1 MPARPAATTRTS
13 TMPTLA
19 EIQAQAAAAKRRIE
33 ATERSRLA
41 VGIDTSSI
49 AVGAIETLAALRA
62 EVESRSFDVAVD
74 QVGGNGMSFANPVV
88 ELTRPDGVRV
98 FFQKV
103 TAQDV
108 PAFVEAL
115 SEGKLNNKWLLG
127 ALGVAAGD
135 QLKRMEDYDWWA
147 LQTRRLMRDMG
158 IVDPD
163 SIDDAIA
170 RGAYTGLQHAIG
182 MTQEDLIA
190 EVTGSKLG
198 GRGGSYFPTG
208 RKWDLLRT
216 SPTQPKAMVC
226 NADEGDGGA
235 WVNRMTLES
244 DPHSLIE
251 GMMIGGW
258 ATGAARG
265 YIYIREEYPLAF
277 ERMRNAVAQAT
288 EKGILGPNVLGTDF
302 SFEIKVVRGAGSYVC
317 GEESGLI
324 ASIEDGRGMPKIR
337 PPFPAGSGVF
347 GQGSNVNNVQS
358 YHTAAF
364 LLRNGMDE
372 WAKVGTERNLG
383 SMMFTLSGA
392 VQRVGCYELPFGT
405 TVRQMY
411 EICGGGAPEGHQY
424 KATQVGGPLTG
435 VMPAFSLD
443 LGMEPEIF
451 RENKMGTLGG
461 GGFVFL
467 DETDCIV
474 DLCAHFEW
482 FLEDESCGRCTTC
495 HGGSQRIV
503 EILRRIQRGG
513 GRESDIG
520 KFRLLAD
527 TLRYSNCVHGQA
539 TPAIIVNMLDWFAD
553 ELNEHIN
560 HKRCPANVCR
570 GLVRYEVDHAAEA
583 DNADALAMAY
593 DYCPTGAVKQIEG
606 QYVIEEALCIRCD
619 ACRQIAPAA
628 IRKVPVFDA
637 TSGPAPELISVQPAE
652 VG

>member
-1 MPARPAATTRTS
+1 
-13 TMPTLA
+13 MPTLS
-19 EIQAQAAAAKRRIE
+19 EVQAQAEEAKRRLE
-33 ATERSRLA
+33 ARDRSRLA

-49 AVGAIETLAALRA
+49 AVGAIDTLEALRT
-62 EVESRSFDVAVD
+62 EVQSRSVDVAVD
-74 QVGGNGMSFANPVV
+74 QVGGNGLSFANPVV

-98 FFQKV
+98 FFQHV
-103 TAQDV
+103 TAADV
-108 PAFVEAL
+108 PAFVDAL
-115 SEGKLNNKWLLG
+115 AQGNLNNQWLLG
-127 ALGVAAGD
+127 ASGAADGEG
-135 QLKRMEDYDWWA
+135 LKRMEDYDWWKI
-147 LQTRRLMRDMG
+147 QTRRLMKDMG
-158 IVDPD
+158 IIDPD

-170 RGAYTGLQHAIG
+170 RGAYSGLEKALA
-182 MTQEDLIA
+182 MTQEELIA

-277 ERMRNAVAQAT
+277 ERVRDAVAQAT
-288 EKGILGPNVLGTDF
+288 ERGILGTNIFGTTF
-302 SFEIKVVRGAGSYVC
+302 NFEIKVVRGAGSYVC

-364 LLRNGMDE
+364 LLRNGMAE
-372 WAKVGTERNLG
+372 WASVGTERNLG
-383 SMMFTLSGA
+383 SMMFTLSGG
-392 VQRVGCYELPFGT
+392 VQRVGAYELPFGT

-411 EICGGGAPEGHQY
+411 EICGGGAEEGHSY

-443 LGMEPEIF
+443 LPMEPEIF

-513 GRESDIG
+513 GRDSDIG
-520 KFRLLAD
+520 KFRLLAE
-527 TLRYSNCVHGQA
+527 TMRYSNCVHGQA

-553 ELNEHIN
+553 ELNEHIHN
-560 HKRCPANVCR
+560 KRCPAGSCK
-570 GLVRYEVDHAAEA
+570 GLMRYEVDYTTAPDHEE
-583 DNADALAMAY
+583 ALAKAY
-593 DYCPTGAVKQIEG
+593 DYCPTGAVKQIDG
-606 QYVIEEALCIRCD
+606 QYVIEDSICIRCD
-619 ACRQIAPAA
+619 VCRQLAPAA
-628 IRKVPVFDA
+628 IRKVAAFDPA
-637 TSGPAPELISVQPAE
+637 IGPAPELISVQPASYD
-652 VG
+652 

>member
-1 MPARPAATTRTS
+1 
-13 TMPTLA
+13 MPTLN
-19 EIQAQAAAAKRRIE
+19 EIQTQAAQAKRRIE
-33 ATERSRLA
+33 AKDRSRLA
-41 VGIDTSSI
+41 VGIDTSSL
-49 AVGAIETLAALRA
+49 AVGAAETLQALRY
-62 EVESRSFDVAVD
+62 EVQRRGFDVEVD
-74 QVGGNGMSFANPVV
+74 RVGGNGMSFANPVV
-88 ELTRPDGVRV
+88 ELTRPDGARI
-98 FFQKV
+98 FYQHV
-103 TAQDV
+103 TAEDV
-108 PAFVEAL
+108 PAFVE
-115 SEGKLNNKWLLG
+115 KLAAGEVNNDWLLG
-127 ALGVAAGD
+127 ALNVPEGER
-135 QLKRMEDYDWWA
+135 LKPMSEHGWWRIQA
-147 LQTRRLMRDMG
+147 RRLMQDMG
-158 IVDPD
+158 VVDPEN
-163 SIDDAIA
+163 IDDAIA
-170 RGAYTGLQHAIG
+170 RGAYSGVAKALQ

-216 SPTQPKAMVC
+216 SPTNPKAMVC

-244 DPHSLIE
+244 DPHALIE

-258 ATGAARG
+258 ATGAYHG

-277 ERMRNAVAQAT
+277 ERVVRAVQQAT
-288 EKGILGPNVLGTDF
+288 DRGILGRNIMGKDF
-302 SFEIKVVRGAGSYVC
+302 DFEIKVVRGAGSYVC

-358 YHTAAF
+358 YHTAAY
-364 LLRNGMDE
+364 LLRNGMDK
-372 WAKVGTERNLG
+372 WAAVGTERNLG

-392 VQRVGCYELPFGT
+392 VKRVGCYELPFGT
-405 TVRQMY
+405 KVGDMY
-411 EICGGGAPEGHQY
+411 EICGGGAPEGHTF

-435 VMPAFSLD
+435 VMPKFSLD

-467 DETDCIV
+467 DDTDCIV

-495 HGGSQRIV
+495 HGGSQRMV
-503 EILRRIQRGG
+503 EILRRIQKGG

-560 HKRCPANVCR
+560 HKRCPAGTCK
-570 GLVRYEVDHAAEA
+570 GLIAYEVDQDAAPAHMEE
-583 DNADALAMAY
+583 LAKAY
-593 DYCPTGAVKQIEG
+593 DYCPTGAVKDIG
-606 QYVIEEALCIRCD
+606 DHYVIEDALCIRCD
-619 ACRQIAPAA
+619 ACRQISPEA
-628 IRKVPVFDA
+628 IRKVPVYDTA
-637 TSGPAPELISVQPAE
+637 GPSPELISVQPAYE
-652 VG
+652 

>member
-1 MPARPAATTRTS
+1 
-13 TMPTLA
+13 MPTIGEL
-19 EIQAQAAAAKRRIE
+19 QAQAAEAKRRIE
-33 ATERSRLA
+33 ARDRSRLA
-41 VGIDTSSI
+41 VCIDTSSI
-49 AVGAIETLAALRA
+49 AVGAVETLEALRA
-62 EVESRSFDVAVD
+62 EVSRRGVDVVVD

-88 ELTRPDGVRV
+88 ELSRPDGAHI
-98 FFQKV
+98 FYQHV
-103 TAQDV
+103 TAADV
-108 PAFVEAL
+108 PGFVDAL
-115 SEGKLNNKWLLG
+115 AAGNANNDWLLG
-127 ALGVAAGD
+127 ALNAPEGD
-135 QLKRMEDYDWWA
+135 HLKPMSDYGWWTI
-147 LQTRRLMRDMG
+147 QTRRLMENMG
-158 IVDPD
+158 IIDPENLD
-163 SIDDAIA
+163 EAIA
-170 RGAYTGLQHAIG
+170 TGAYAGLDKALG
-182 MTQEDLIA
+182 MGQEELIA

-216 SPTQPKAMVC
+216 SPTEPKAMVC

-277 ERMRNAVAQAT
+277 ERVQKAVDQAT
-288 EKGILGPNVLGTDF
+288 ERGILGTNIFGKNF
-302 SFEIKVVRGAGSYVC
+302 EFEIKVVRGAGSYVC

-324 ASIEDGRGMPKIR
+324 ASIEDSRGMPKIR

-358 YHTAAF
+358 YHTAAY
-364 LLRNGMDE
+364 LLRNGME
-372 WAKVGTERNLG
+372 KWASVGTERNLG

-392 VQRVGCYELPFGT
+392 VQRVGCFELPFGT
-405 TVRQMY
+405 KVGAMY
-411 EICGGGAPEGHQY
+411 EVCGGGAPEGHSF

-443 LGMEPEIF
+443 LGMEPEVF

-467 DETDCIV
+467 DDTDCIV

-495 HGGSQRIV
+495 HGGSQRMV
-503 EILRRIQRGG
+503 EILRRIQKGG

-539 TPAIIVNMLDWFAD
+539 TPAIIVNMLDWFVE
-553 ELNEHIN
+553 ELNEHIYN
-560 HKRCPANVCR
+560 KRCPAQTCK
-570 GLVRYEVDHAAEA
+570 GLITYDVDQAAAPDHME
-583 DNADALAMAY
+583 ALAKAY
-593 DYCPTGAVKQIEG
+593 DYCPTGAVKLIEG
-606 QYVIEEALCIRCD
+606 QYVIEDALCIRCD
-619 ACRQIAPAA
+619 ACRQIAPEA
-628 IRKVPVFDA
+628 IRKLPLFEA
-637 TSGPAPELISVQPAE
+637 AAGPAAELISVQPAYE
-652 VG
+652 

>member
-1 MPARPAATTRTS
+1 
-13 TMPTLA
+13 MPTINELQSQA
-19 EIQAQAAAAKRRIE
+19 ESARRRIE
-33 ATERSRLA
+33 ARERSRLA
-41 VGIDTSSI
+41 VNIDTSSI
-49 AVGAIETLAALRA
+49 AVGAIETLEALRS
-62 EVESRSFDVAVD
+62 EVSRRGVDVVVD

-88 ELTRPDGVRV
+88 ELTRPDGAHI
-98 FFQKV
+98 FYQHV
-103 TAQDV
+103 TAADV
-108 PAFVEAL
+108 PGFVDAL
-115 SEGKLNNKWLLG
+115 AAGNANNDWLLG
-127 ALGVAAGD
+127 ALNAPDGEG
-135 QLKRMEDYDWWA
+135 LKPMSDYGWWSI
-147 LQTRRLMRDMG
+147 QTRRLMENMG
-158 IVDPD
+158 VIDPENLD
-163 SIDDAIA
+163 EAIA
-170 RGAYTGLQHAIG
+170 TGAYAGLEKALG
-182 MTQEDLIA
+182 MTQEELIA

-258 ATGAARG
+258 ATGAERG

-277 ERMRNAVAQAT
+277 ERVQKAVDQAT
-288 EKGILGPNVLGTDF
+288 ERGILGTNILGKDF
-302 SFEIKVVRGAGSYVC
+302 NFEIKVVRGAGSYVC

-358 YHTAAF
+358 YHTAAY
-364 LLRNGMDE
+364 LMRNGMAK
-372 WAKVGTERNLG
+372 WAAVGTERNLG

-392 VQRVGCYELPFGT
+392 VQRVGCFELPFGT
-405 TVRQMY
+405 KVGDMY
-411 EICGGGAPEGHQY
+411 RVCGGGAPEGHTF

-443 LGMEPEIF
+443 LPMEPEIF

-467 DETDCIV
+467 DDTDCIV

-495 HGGSQRIV
+495 HGGSQRMV
-503 EILRRIQRGG
+503 EILRRIQKGG

-553 ELNEHIN
+553 ELNEHIHN
-560 HKRCPANVCR
+560 KRCSAQTCK
-570 GLVRYEVDHAAEA
+570 GLIAYEVDQATAPEHMEE
-583 DNADALAMAY
+583 LAKAY
-593 DYCPTGAVKQIEG
+593 DYCPTGAVKHIEG
-606 QYVIEEALCIRCD
+606 QYVIEDALCIRCD
-619 ACRQIAPAA
+619 VCRQLAPEA

-637 TSGPAPELISVQPAE
+637 AAGPAPELISVQPAYE
-652 VG
+652 